1 MMISNKYH
9 TPVLLTE
16 AVDGLKIKKDGVYV
30 DVTYGGGGH
39 SREVLSRLGQKG
51 RLIAFDQDFD
61 SKVNLIHDDRLL
73 FINENF
79 MFLKKFLKLNNISK
93 IDGILA
99 DFGVSSYQI
108 DQPER
113 GFSYRYDADLDMRMD
128 IKNTL
133 TAYKIINKYSAD
145 DLIKIFKNYGD
156 LTNSRKITRAI
167 INSRENK
174 EIKTTAQL
182 NEIITPIIPARYI
195 NKILS
200 RIYQSV
206 RIEVNKELDV
216 IKSLLLQS
224 VELLK
229 TGGRISL
236 ISYHSLE
243 DRIVKRFFKTGK
255 FEGEIEKDFYGNYSL
270 PYKIIGKLISPS
282 QIEIDRNVRAR
293 SAKLRIA
300 ERT

>member
-1 MMISNKYH
+1 MISNKYH

-39 SREVLSRLGQKG
+39 SREILSRLGEKG

-61 SKVNLIHDDRLL
+61 SEVNLIHDDRLL

-113 GFSYRYDADLDMRMD
+113 GFSYRFDADLDMRMD
-128 IKNTL
+128 VKNSL

-182 NEIITPIIPARYI
+182 NEIITPIIPARHI

-216 IKSLLLQS
+216 IKALLLQS

-282 QIEIDRNVRAR
+282 QIEIDRNIRAR

>member
-9 TPVLLTE
+9 SPVLLAE
-16 AVDGLKIKKDGVYV
+16 AVDGLKINENGIYV

-39 SREVLSRLGQKG
+39 SKEILSRLGEKG
-51 RLIAFDQDFD
+51 RLIAFDQDID
-61 SKVNLIHDDRLL
+61 SKVNLINDYRLL
-73 FINENF
+73 FINQNF

-113 GFSYRYDADLDMRMD
+113 GFSYRFNADLDMRMD
-128 IKNTL
+128 NKNTL
-133 TAYKIINKYSAD
+133 NASKIINKYSAD
-145 DLIKIFKNYGD
+145 DLNEIFKNYGD
-156 LTNSRKITRAI
+156 LTNSIKITRAI
-167 INSRENK
+167 INSRENN
-174 EIKTTAQL
+174 EIKTTTQL
-182 NEIITPIIPARYI
+182 NDIITPILPARYV

-200 RIYQSV
+200 RIYQSI
-206 RIEVNKELDV
+206 RIEVNKELDA
-216 IKSLLLQS
+216 IKSLLIQS

-229 TGGRISL
+229 IGGRISL

-282 QIEIDRNVRAR
+282 QTEINRNIRAR
-293 SAKLRIA
+293 SAKLRVA
-300 ERT
+300 ERI

>member
-1 MMISNKYH
+1 MMIVNKYH

-16 AVDGLKIKKDGVYV
+16 AVDGLKINKDGVYV

-39 SREVLSRLGQKG
+39 SREILSRLGEKG

-145 DLIKIFKNYGD
+145 NLIKIFKNYGD

>member
-1 MMISNKYH
+1 MISNKYH

-39 SREVLSRLGQKG
+39 SREMLSRLGEKG

-61 SKVNLIHDDRLL
+61 SEVNLIHDDRLL

-113 GFSYRYDADLDMRMD
+113 GFSYRFDADLDMRMD
-128 IKNTL
+128 VKNSL
-133 TAYKIINKYSAD
+133 TAYKIINKYSVE

-182 NEIITPIIPARYI
+182 NEIITPIIPARHI

>member
-1 MMISNKYH
+1 MISNKYH

-39 SREVLSRLGQKG
+39 SREILSRLGEKG

-61 SKVNLIHDDRLL
+61 SKVNLVHDDRLL

-113 GFSYRYDADLDMRMD
+113 GFSYRFDADLDMRMD
-128 IKNTL
+128 AKNSL

-182 NEIITPIIPARYI
+182 NEIITPIIPARHI

>member
-1 MMISNKYH
+1 M
-9 TPVLLTE
+9 
-16 AVDGLKIKKDGVYV
+16 
-30 DVTYGGGGH
+30 
-39 SREVLSRLGQKG
+39 
-51 RLIAFDQDFD
+51 
-61 SKVNLIHDDRLL
+61 
-73 FINENF
+73 
-79 MFLKKFLKLNNISK
+79 
-93 IDGILA
+93 
-99 DFGVSSYQI
+99 
-108 DQPER
+108 
-113 GFSYRYDADLDMRMD
+113 
-128 IKNTL
+128 KNSL
-133 TAYKIINKYSAD
+133 TAYKIINKYSVD

-182 NEIITPIIPARYI
+182 NEIITPIIPAKHI

-200 RIYQSV
+200 RIYQSI

-243 DRIVKRFFKTGK
+243 DRIVKRFFTNKK
-255 FEGEIEKDFYGNYSL
+255 
-270 PYKIIGKLISPS
+270 
-282 QIEIDRNVRAR
+282 A
-293 SAKLRIA
+293 
-300 ERT
+300 

>member
-1 MMISNKYH
+1 MIVNKYH

-39 SREVLSRLGQKG
+39 SREILSRLGEKG

-61 SKVNLIHDDRLL
+61 SEVNLIHDDRLL

-113 GFSYRYDADLDMRMD
+113 GFSYRFDADLDMRMD
-128 IKNTL
+128 VKNSL

-167 INSRENK
+167 INSRENR

-182 NEIITPIIPARYI
+182 NEIITPIIPARHI

-216 IKSLLLQS
+216 IKALLLQS

-282 QIEIDRNVRAR
+282 QIEIDRNIRAR

>member
-39 SREVLSRLGQKG
+39 SREVLSRLGEKG

-133 TAYKIINKYSAD
+133 TAYKIINKYSAE

>member
-1 MMISNKYH
+1 MISNKYH

-39 SREVLSRLGQKG
+39 SREILSRLGEKG

-61 SKVNLIHDDRLL
+61 SEVNLIHDDRLL

-113 GFSYRYDADLDMRMD
+113 GFSYRFDADLDMRMD
-128 IKNTL
+128 VKNSL
-133 TAYKIINKYSAD
+133 TAYKIINKYSVD

-182 NEIITPIIPARYI
+182 NEIITPIIPAKHI

-200 RIYQSV
+200 RIYQSI

-282 QIEIDRNVRAR
+282 QTEIDRNIRAR

>member
-1 MMISNKYH
+1 MMIVNKYH

-39 SREVLSRLGQKG
+39 SREILSRLGEKG

-113 GFSYRYDADLDMRMD
+113 GFSYRFDADLDMRMD
-128 IKNTL
+128 MKNSL

-282 QIEIDRNVRAR
+282 QIEIDRNIRAR

>member
-30 DVTYGGGGH
+30 DVTYGCGGH
-39 SREVLSRLGQKG
+39 SREILSRLGEKG

-61 SKVNLIHDDRLL
+61 SEVNLIHDDRLL

-113 GFSYRYDADLDMRMD
+113 GFSYRFDADLDMRMD
-128 IKNTL
+128 VKNSL
-133 TAYKIINKYSAD
+133 TAYKIINKYSVD

-182 NEIITPIIPARYI
+182 NEIITPIIPAKHI

-200 RIYQSV
+200 RIYQSI

-282 QIEIDRNVRAR
+282 QIEIDRNIRAR

>member
-39 SREVLSRLGQKG
+39 SREILSRLGEKG

-93 IDGILA
+93 IDGVLA

-113 GFSYRYDADLDMRMD
+113 GFSYRFDADLDMRMD
-128 IKNTL
+128 MKNSL

-182 NEIITPIIPARYI
+182 NEIITPIIPARHI

>member
-1 MMISNKYH
+1 MIVNKYH

-39 SREVLSRLGQKG
+39 SREILSRLGEKG
-51 RLIAFDQDFD
+51 RLIVFDQDFD
-61 SKVNLIHDDRLL
+61 SEVNLIHDDRLL

-79 MFLKKFLKLNNISK
+79 MFLKKFLKLNNILK

-113 GFSYRYDADLDMRMD
+113 GFSYRFDADLDMRMD
-128 IKNTL
+128 MKNSL

-182 NEIITPIIPARYI
+182 NEIITPIIPTRHI

-216 IKSLLLQS
+216 IKALLLQS

-282 QIEIDRNVRAR
+282 QIEIDRNIRAR

>member
-39 SREVLSRLGQKG
+39 SREILSRLGEKG

-61 SKVNLIHDDRLL
+61 SEVNLIHDDRLL

-113 GFSYRYDADLDMRMD
+113 GFSYRFDADLDMRMD
-128 IKNTL
+128 MKNSL
-133 TAYKIINKYSAD
+133 TAYKVINKYSVD

-182 NEIITPIIPARYI
+182 NEIITPIIPAKHI

-200 RIYQSV
+200 RIYQSI

-282 QIEIDRNVRAR
+282 QIEIDRNIRAR